1 MEAFLGKITQH
12 AMNYAIRSG
21 IGITASYAFRQS
33 SRLLKTVDD
42 DGDRQEFRSLQERLE
57 SKIRILS
64 PAIDLIELISA
75 RGNTT
80 LESAVSLTKD
90 LRWEIQALG
99 VRLAKAATAEEAS
112 RRNQTKVKSRPD
124 HEKEIR
130 EIVQDI
136 RNLLARIE
144 EAVPF
149 INLAITTSG
158 ASLSTTL
165 PPSVSPS
172 RLLQASTFLT
182 AADTRYSMDPR
193 TPVQVGPIFTLS
205 LYMLF
210 TGHYRRNEKKEV
222 IARETTFKEVIHKA
236 RVRLMRIP
244 LQSIHDSSD
253 PIMQSVELGEEGA
266 PMMTGE
272 HKRNEYSYRLEIIED
287 LEDDRV
293 HEFEDGEPQPGP
305 YGDVRLAGIREFLP
319 IYQVSRIFYAD
330 TGKILGIGNPE
341 DTHSAVLLLRR
352 DINAK
357 EPRRMMEEFEKDPNI
372 YEDPPEHLE
381 EEKTSE
387 SGDDSQDDIN
397 EQIRKESSAATLG
410 ELVQE
415 AQTTVD
421 QRWRLPANLDTEWLA
436 FEVYT
441 EPEDSSSED
450 EQDVND
456 DSAYISH
463 RPSSSGAAQNN
474 YGLIDRL
481 DNLHLDQGSA
491 VVPVPSQQLRS
502 SPPVS
507 IFAPPKPATVGS
519 IRTALSLLEM
529 LIRLTALQQY
539 QQASHLSIHDEFLTF
554 FLCESSNTG
563 AGADAELRKRTRRE
577 AVTKMGFDPYD
588 ESPVKQRGD
597 NWDQY
602 QNQGQEEYGGYSR
615 GHTPYDEPD
624 HRNGYPSPQQ
634 GWMRER
640 NSTTPEPWLLRSRE
654 HSSAPRQSP
663 PNIPPS
669 SPMPPHRPQRKST
682 RPLDRVQH
690 SSLGAKGSPLG
701 RGMSVETDSTL
712 GTSPGSPT
720 LVDRLNQD

>member
-1 MEAFLGKITQH
+1 MYFFNIPRK
-12 AMNYAIRSG
+12 
-21 IGITASYAFRQS
+21 
-33 SRLLKTVDD
+33 LLTNI
-42 DGDRQEFRSLQERLE
+42 S
-57 SKIRILS
+57 
-64 PAIDLIELISA
+64 SA

-112 RRNQTKVKSRPD
+112 RRKQSKVKSRSS
-124 HEKEIR
+124 HETEIR
-130 EIVQDI
+130 QIVQDI

-182 AADTRYSMDPR
+182 AADTQYGMDPT
-193 TPVQVGPIFTLS
+193 TPVQVGPAFTLS

-210 TGHYRRNEKKEV
+210 TGHYRRNEKNEV

-236 RVRLMRIP
+236 KVKLMRVP
-244 LQSIHDSSD
+244 LQSTDGSSGSH
-253 PIMQSVELGEEGA
+253 PIMQSVEIGEESA
-266 PMMTGE
+266 PKMTGE

-287 LEDDRV
+287 LQDDRV

-341 DTHSAVLLLRR
+341 DSHNAVLLLKR

-357 EPRRMMEEFEKDPNI
+357 EPRRMMEECEKDAGL
-372 YEDPPEHLE
+372 YEDPVDNE
-381 EEKTSE
+381 ERAISE
-387 SGDDSQDDIN
+387 SGDDSQDDVD
-397 EQIRKESSAATLG
+397 EQIRKESSAATP
-410 ELVQE
+410 EEPSQAVQS
-415 AQTTVD
+415 AVD
-421 QRWRLPANLDTEWLA
+421 QRWRLPADLDTEWLA

-463 RPSSSGAAQNN
+463 RPSSSGPAQNDES
-474 YGLIDRL
+474 LIDRL
-481 DNLHLDQGSA
+481 DHLHLDQESA
-491 VVPVPSQQLRS
+491 VVTVPNEQLRS
-502 SPPVS
+502 SPPTS
-507 IFAPPKPATVGS
+507 ALPPPRPTAVGP

-529 LIRLTALQQY
+529 LIRLTSLQQY

-577 AVTKMGFDPYD
+577 AVNKMGFDPYD
-588 ESPVKQRGD
+588 ESPIKPRGED
-597 NWDQY
+597 YQY
-602 QNQGQEEYGGYSR
+602 QGQEEYGGYSR
-615 GHTPYDEPD
+615 GHTPYDESD
-624 HRNGYPSPQQ
+624 HPNGYPSPTQ

-654 HSSAPRQSP
+654 HSSASRQSP
-663 PNIPPS
+663 PNIPQS
-669 SPMPPHRPQRKST
+669 SPMPLHRPPRKST
-682 RPLDRVQH
+682 RPLDRVNQN
-690 SSLGAKGSPLG
+690 SLGVKGSPLG

-720 LVDRLNQD
+720 LVDRINQD